1 MRLRFLFASF
11 LLVTL
16 SACTTNKLP
25 EGAIELSKKIDE
37 TSGLASI
44 ENNFLTLNDSG
55 GKPALY
61 SFNAKGDLLE
71 THKIDGAINRDWED
85 IAQDSTHFYIAD
97 TGNNFA
103 TREDLTVYIVTK
115 DFKLKDSIKIS
126 YASQTKFKKKKKNKY
141 DAETL
146 IAYGDSLL
154 IFSKKGNLKKLN
166 FMLFLKKE
174 ENFL

>member
-37 TSGLASI
+37 TSGLASF

-61 SFNAKGDLLE
+61 SFNAKGD
-71 THKIDGAINRDWED
+71 
-85 IAQDSTHFYIAD
+85 S
-97 TGNNFA
+97 
-103 TREDLTVYIVTK
+103 
-115 DFKLKDSIKIS
+115 
-126 YASQTKFKKKKKNKY
+126 
-141 DAETL
+141 
-146 IAYGDSLL
+146 
-154 IFSKKGNLKKLN
+154 
-166 FMLFLKKE
+166 
-174 ENFL
+174 